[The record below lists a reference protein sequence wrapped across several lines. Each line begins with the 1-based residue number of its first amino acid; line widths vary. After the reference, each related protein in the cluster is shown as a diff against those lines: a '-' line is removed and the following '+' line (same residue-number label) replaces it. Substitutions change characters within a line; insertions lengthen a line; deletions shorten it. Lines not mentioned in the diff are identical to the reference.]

1 MGTDRHDPPSPQ
13 RAGVAS
19 DRTPVTT
26 EQEVAHMSTNNAL
39 MATTLI
45 EDLTRLV
52 EQHGDLPVVM
62 GHGHT
67 LMTPRSPKVRN
78 AVVDERVK
86 TEFVCH
92 RPLLSDLDTTPV
104 IHLG

>member
-1 MGTDRHDPPSPQ
+1 
-13 RAGVAS
+13 
-19 DRTPVTT
+19 
-26 EQEVAHMSTNNAL
+26 MSKAKAL

-52 EQHGDLPVVM
+52 EQRGDLPVVV

-67 LMTPRSPKVRN
+67 LMTPYRPKVMD
-78 AVVDERVK
+78 AVREERMK
-86 TEFVCH
+86 TEFVYH
-92 RPLLSDLDTTPV
+92 RPLLNDLKTTPV